1 MATLEQI
8 LAMVDSGQEGNPVEL
23 ADSIFSQS
31 VEQKPGLEGLSEG
44 QVQALGDMDFTG
56 QSSASER
63 FQNSLNV
70 ISAIHPVQTDEY
82 YQKAAEGMYPEHAYE
97 REKFW
102 NDIQLGLS
110 LISGRSEGGQFG
122 PIANEA
128 LNNWL
133 QSGQPIAEAERQRE
147 GQVAQTAL
155 EMKEQDAEAFKELM
169 GQAFIADMSAQLTQ
183 GLEQFKV
190 LSKEEAEAKN
200 LDTSKGQIWR
210 ENILN
215 GDIKQLQGVVPKED
229 KFRILSTEQA
239 IANNLPVDKGQVY
252 KINDKDGNITI
263 LLGATVGENFEV
275 LSKEQAKELGFPTED
290 GQIWQ
295 RDKDTQKVTQLY
307 GISQR
312 PENFSV
318 LSSAMAETMGLDT
331 TGGQIWQ
338 RNNTTGKIT
347 ALQGYKTP
355 GDNWVVL
362 DEDTARNLG
371 LPVDRGG
378 VWMQNKKD
386 GAIKPL
392 LSPANIS
399 EREKKIGSLTEILKS
414 NQWGVT
420 TDTTP
425 SDEEYI
431 QQATKMVDGIIDMVV
446 QEDGRIYIVDKEQG
460 TRELIN
466 ADNKG
471 NYPLLGQI
479 DDENPYAV
487 IMTPTDFTINDL
499 TTGDYEEAI
508 RQINN
513 LSYAMVEAE
522 DLIAILEEV
531 LGPENFFKNALTGVM
546 SILPSG
552 MDEWGKFVQTASGQ
566 KQVDLF
572 GRVLVQA
579 LSLNPRYPV
588 AEQELINKLNTE
600 GIALFLDPEVG
611 WANFNETL
619 RFIQNRLSFNRNLL
633 KTDPAETWLRL
644 DKIPSGTANDPIIIN
659 TGDTLTRGEEWLN
672 FLQSQNK
679 TIIGM
684 WVSIDG
690 GPAEQITETN

>member
-23 ADSIFSQS
+23 ADSIFSES

-44 QVQALGDMDFTG
+44 QLQALGDMDFTG
-56 QSSASER
+56 KNSASER

-133 QSGQPIAEAERQRE
+133 QAGQPIAQAERQRE

-169 GQAFIADMSAQLTQ
+169 GQAFIADMSAQLSQ
-183 GLEQFKV
+183 GLQQFKV

-200 LDTSKGQIWR
+200 LDTSSGQIWR
-210 ENILN
+210 ENTLN

-229 KFRILSTEQA
+229 RFRILSTKQA
-239 IANNLPVDKGQVY
+239 IDNGLAVDKGQVY
-252 KINDKDGNITI
+252 QINDKDGKITI
-263 LLGATVGENFEV
+263 LQGASIGENFEV
-275 LSKEQAKELGFPTED
+275 LSKEEAKKLGFPTED

-312 PENFSV
+312 AENFTV
-318 LSSAMAETMGLDT
+318 LSSAVAQQYDLPTDN
-331 TGGQIWQ
+331 GQVWQ

-347 ALQGYKTP
+347 ELQGYKTP

-362 DEDTARNLG
+362 DEKTARDLG

-399 EREKKIGSLTEILKS
+399 EREKKIGALTEILKS
-414 NQWGVT
+414 NEWGVT
-420 TDTTP
+420 DETTP

-446 QEDGRIYIVDKEQG
+446 QEDGRIYIVDKATNSRQ
-460 TRELIN
+460 LVN
-466 ADNKG
+466 ADSEG

-487 IMTPTDFTINDL
+487 VMNPTDFTINDL

-508 RQINN
+508 RQITN
-513 LSYAMVEAE
+513 LSYAMVEAN
-522 DLIAILEEV
+522 DLIEILEEV
-531 LGPENFFKNALTGVM
+531 LGPKNYFKNALTGVM

-552 MDEWGKFVQTASGQ
+552 ADEWGKFVKTSSGQ
-566 KQVDLF
+566 QQVELF
-572 GRVLVQA
+572 GRVMVQA

-600 GIALFLDPEVG
+600 GLKFFLDPEVG

-633 KTDPAETWLRL
+633 KIDPDQTWLRL
-644 DKIPSGTANDPIIIN
+644 NKIPSGTANDPIIMS
-659 TGDTLTRGEEWLN
+659 TQGATQGSEWLK
-672 FLQSQNK
+672 FLQSQGK
-679 TIIGM
+679 SIIGM

-690 GPAEQITETN
+690 APAEDIKTEN